1 MKKEHQ
7 SNARSRKI
15 HVGLSMLLLSI
26 LVIVSCIG
34 KQKSHEEILQLPD
47 RINLTTEDLPNEP
60 KTNQKGILFQ
70 STDAGETWND
80 VSGGLPDQGH
90 ISNVYSHDKDVYISN
105 YESRIYHNNSENL
118 QQWTQ
123 EHVGDYLNHEYIS
136 GLYNGNNGPLVSI
149 SSHGFFKRIPCT
161 NFWQN
166 MGEKIKYELIYDIKE
181 TANGTYYV
189 ATASGIFKSQS
200 DMTSWKK
207 VYNKGW
213 VKSLAMT
220 NGSLVASSI
229 EGILRS
235 ANGDHWE
242 PVVSDANALYK
253 INVFNQILV
262 ANREA
267 IEWNMTHQDN
277 SYLKRANNNSILAS
291 IDGGKTW
298 QAMFING
305 IPSKVVYDVVQVG
318 SNLFASHT
326 EGISKSIDGG
336 KTWTKIPFKY
346 TPSEMKKINLVTSGN
361 TILALVTNT
370 GC

>member
-7 SNARSRKI
+7 SNARSHKI

-26 LVIVSCIG
+26 LVIVSCVG
-34 KQKSHEEILQLPD
+34 KQKTQEEI
-47 RINLTTEDLPNEP
+47 IHLPNSSNNTIVELP
-60 KTNQKGILFQ
+60 IEQKTNPKGILFQ

-90 ISNVYSHDKDVYISN
+90 ISNVYSHGKDVYISN

-118 QQWTQ
+118 NQWTQ

-189 ATASGIFKSQS
+189 ATASGIFKSQP
-200 DMTSWKK
+200 DLTSWKK

-213 VKSLAMT
+213 VKSMAFT
-220 NGSLVASSI
+220 NGILVASSI

-235 ANGDHWE
+235 ADGEHWE
-242 PVVSDANALYK
+242 RVVSDANALYK
-253 INVFNQILV
+253 INVFNHILV

-298 QAMFING
+298 QAMKTNTMS
-305 IPSKVVYDVVQVG
+305 SKIVYDVIQSG
-318 SNLFASHT
+318 NYLFASHT
-326 EGISKSIDGG
+326 EGISKSADGG

-361 TILALVTNT
+361 MILALVVNT